1 MKKIMKYI
9 TVIFGLL
16 LMAISFNLFQEPFN
30 FAAGGVTG
38 LSIILH
44 KFINIDESVFIFIIN
59 QSLIIVSFLVLGK
72 KKTINTILGSILLP
86 ILIKMTSFMSFYN
99 FRIRLYINCYYWGS
113 FIWSWI
119 RINI

>member
-44 KFINIDESVFIFIIN
+44 KFINIDESIFIFIVNKSNIIFKY
-59 QSLIIVSFLVLGK
+59 SLSKVVNDNTLLFLIVII
-72 KKTINTILGSILLP
+72 
-86 ILIKMTSFMSFYN
+86 
-99 FRIRLYINCYYWGS
+99 
-113 FIWSWI
+113 
-119 RINI
+119 